1 MHHKFAVMRGDE
13 GDGVLTGSFNWN
25 KRATDLNFENLV
37 YVKSDKL
44 AETYSQV
51 FGDLPAGASVEVMDG
66 DISAGFNKAGME
78 LMRRRIE
85 AAQESILAAV
95 WSISVASKKNPNPIY
110 DALVAAAERGVNVQ
124 IVTDYHKAKKRKYRK
139 LDVHSVRMPSKK
151 AHMHHKF
158 MVIDSAHVVSG
169 SYNFVTKSFSGNHE
183 NVVAIKSPAMAASF
197 VDHWRELRYYEP

>member
-1 MHHKFAVMRGDE
+1 MHHKFVVLRDIE

-25 KRATDLNFENLV
+25 KRSTDLNFENLI

-51 FGDLPAGASVEVMDG
+51 FARLPVGASIEVIDG
-66 DISAGFNKAGME
+66 DISAGFNQAGMD
-78 LMRRRIE
+78 LMRRRIN
-85 AAQESILAAV
+85 AAQKSILAAV

-124 IVTDYHKAKKRKYRK
+124 IVTDYNKAKKRQYRK
-139 LDVHSVRMPSKK
+139 LAVHSVRMPSEK
-151 AHMHHKF
+151 AQMHHKF
-158 MVIDSAHVVSG
+158 MVIDSAYVVSG

-183 NVVAIKSPAMAASF
+183 NVVAIKSISMAASF
-197 VDHWRELRYYEP
+197 ADHWRELRDYEP